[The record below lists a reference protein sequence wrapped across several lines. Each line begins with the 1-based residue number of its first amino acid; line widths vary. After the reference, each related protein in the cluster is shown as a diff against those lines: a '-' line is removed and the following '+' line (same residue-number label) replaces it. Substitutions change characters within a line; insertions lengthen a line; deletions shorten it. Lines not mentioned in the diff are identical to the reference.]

1 MFGEAGHTPLA
12 CYLKAIVARPWI
24 PAPPERCVRG
34 KACER
39 AGNAVAKAEQIEWAD
54 SAGRTGPRARACG
67 REFLLLDRLQALDW
81 QRLRKAK
88 GREMAIK
95 EVFGPAEAD
104 AMTR

>member
-1 MFGEAGHTPLA
+1 MGEL
-12 CYLKAIVARPWI
+12 CR
-24 PAPPERCVRG
+24 EN
-34 KACER
+34 R
-39 AGNAVAKAEQIEWAD
+39 AV
-54 SAGRTGPRARACG
+54 SASWR
-67 REFLLLDRLQALDW
+67 REFFLLDRLQALNW